1 MKLLILLSFCLGFVA
16 CIPKPNYVL
25 VPSYLPEPA
34 PTYNAPK
41 PAVHQIPRSFRTYLG
56 SYSHQ
61 VGPTYQKKQGQNLAG
76 NSNYGWKYDDYSG
89 GWYQTGIVNPRK

>member
-1 MKLLILLSFCLGFVA
+1 MALDLNHVVFLQYHQFVA
-16 CIPKPNYVL
+16 VPITKFYRTPSIEEGPPAPPKKPN
-25 VPSYLPEPA
+25 
-34 PTYNAPK
+34 K
-41 PAVHQIPRSFRTYLG
+41 RPRSFRTYLG

-61 VGPTYQKKQGQNLAG
+61 VGPSTYQNKGRNLAG

>member
-1 MKLLILLSFCLGFVA
+1 MKLLIILTLCLGFVA
-16 CIPKPNYVL
+16 CNPKDRL
-25 VPSYLPEPA
+25 IFIVPGESESESA
-34 PTYNAPK
+34 PM

-61 VGPTYQKKQGQNLAG
+61 VGPSTYQNKGRNLAG